1 MSFIFPKRVLRKG
14 DVLDPTE
21 MNEDYVPASELYSG
35 NLNAHNFNSST
46 VFPPATNALFTY
58 SYDQQVVGHN
68 MGEAG
73 SFSTPDVGATADAV
87 VISNAG
93 TWEHVIST
101 TITTGNSTLWITG
114 FVQYFWL
121 FWGTLK
127 YDYGSAKAHEFA
139 SGGEHNPPGGGGE
152 YASLGRPAA
161 VQFAL
166 RIDGRIVEWTITGK
180 QNPYESPAIPLRPAN
195 ARTDKVFNPSYAQ
208 RTTACGPVMLPVRI
222 GSVFPVTAGAHT
234 VSIVA
239 RRIRRPTQS
248 YSLPNDK
255 VYAFNRQLFVLEMP
269 NHPQA
274 STTSSTIEVAA
285 QTTEATLSAT
295 ALGTD
300 AIDATRDALNSIEP
314 GAIARGAFTHEHIAS
329 PVAFSASTLFEGT
342 TTAKSYNHYPGFGGT
357 TDLLHLA
364 PNISSGVAGEITTTA
379 SSVEAWYKLYN
390 NGVRLEVNTTF
401 SDDAS
406 VIVIYA
412 NVRVVSM
419 QFDYPTSSTV
429 TAVGNRVRDVVAAF
443 KIGVYDSS
451 SSSWYMI
458 SPSEACVSKST
469 WWMRDGSSGSSY
481 DLPESPQTE
490 PVEVDVPLFGVLQ
503 CPDDVTADNITKVA
517 VFTSV
522 IQMANST
529 PQSDNDVYVTWQRGS
544 LQVFQLK
551 V

>member
-195 ARTDKVFNPSYAQ
+195 ARTVSDAPRS
-208 RTTACGPVMLPVRI
+208 RTASLMIKCTHSI
-222 GSVFPVTAGAHT
+222 GSCLCLRCQTTHKRQQRQAQLKL
-234 VSIVA
+234 
-239 RRIRRPTQS
+239 RLKQQRRP
-248 YSLPNDK
+248 
-255 VYAFNRQLFVLEMP
+255 
-269 NHPQA
+269 
-274 STTSSTIEVAA
+274 
-285 QTTEATLSAT
+285 
-295 ALGTD
+295 
-300 AIDATRDALNSIEP
+300 
-314 GAIARGAFTHEHIAS
+314 
-329 PVAFSASTLFEGT
+329 
-342 TTAKSYNHYPGFGGT
+342 
-357 TDLLHLA
+357 
-364 PNISSGVAGEITTTA
+364 
-379 SSVEAWYKLYN
+379 
-390 NGVRLEVNTTF
+390 
-401 SDDAS
+401 
-406 VIVIYA
+406 
-412 NVRVVSM
+412 
-419 QFDYPTSSTV
+419 
-429 TAVGNRVRDVVAAF
+429 
-443 KIGVYDSS
+443 
-451 SSSWYMI
+451 
-458 SPSEACVSKST
+458 
-469 WWMRDGSSGSSY
+469 
-481 DLPESPQTE
+481 
-490 PVEVDVPLFGVLQ
+490 
-503 CPDDVTADNITKVA
+503 
-517 VFTSV
+517 
-522 IQMANST
+522 
-529 PQSDNDVYVTWQRGS
+529 
-544 LQVFQLK
+544 
-551 V
+551 